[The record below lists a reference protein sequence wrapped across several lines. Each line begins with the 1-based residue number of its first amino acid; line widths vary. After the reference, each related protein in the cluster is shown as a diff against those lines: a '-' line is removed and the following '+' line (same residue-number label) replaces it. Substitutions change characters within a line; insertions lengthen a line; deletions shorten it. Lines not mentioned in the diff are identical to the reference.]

1 MLELREVV
9 RKGIVVLR
17 NSKMVHGLRGLP
29 LQLGGIMS
37 LRLETCPECQ
47 PLGPDHVVFLKGVGP
62 DHLVCLNGLDQIIG
76 YCAELL
82 VEPGIFALI
91 SKQVLGLRL
100 DVLTF

>member
-47 PLGPDHVVFLKGVGP
+47 PLGPDH
-62 DHLVCLNGLDQIIG
+62 LVCLNGLDQIIG